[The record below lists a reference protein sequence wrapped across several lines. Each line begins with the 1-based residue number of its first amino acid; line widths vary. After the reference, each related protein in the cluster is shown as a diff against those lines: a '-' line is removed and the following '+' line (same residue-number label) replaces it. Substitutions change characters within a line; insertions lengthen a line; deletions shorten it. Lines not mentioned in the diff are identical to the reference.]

1 MKFEKKL
8 FLIISLLTLVF
19 SIISQAKGDRLKD
32 LVSFAGIRNSISVIK
47 ALCLVNNVD
56 YYCYNSQDFKE
67 IKKVEYENIPNLCD
81 KFNIKKN
88 LINPVYLS

>member
-32 LVSFAGIRNSISVIK
+32 LVSFA
-47 ALCLVNNVD
+47 
-56 YYCYNSQDFKE
+56 E
-67 IKKVEYENIPNLCD
+67 
-81 KFNIKKN
+81 
-88 LINPVYLS
+88 